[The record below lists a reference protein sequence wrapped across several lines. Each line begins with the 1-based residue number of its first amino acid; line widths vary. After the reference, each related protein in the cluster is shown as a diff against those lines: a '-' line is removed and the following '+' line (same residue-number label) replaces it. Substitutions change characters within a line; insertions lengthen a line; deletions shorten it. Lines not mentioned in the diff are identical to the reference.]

1 MRILA
6 KSDIGKAREMNQ
18 DSYYISDLEKDDIKL
33 YILADGMGGY
43 KGGEIASSLAV
54 ANTRNYI
61 FNNFKNIKKDRE
73 GILELIK
80 DAIEYANK
88 IVHEKSQEDEE
99 LHDMGT
105 TLDICLIYNNKA
117 FIGHVGDSRVYRIRK
132 NIIRRLT
139 VDHSYVENLV
149 REGTITKEEAYN
161 HPKKNMLMKA
171 LGCALTVEPDII
183 ERSIQDGDIIEMNT
197 DGLTNMLPVKEIQEI
212 ITQESDNIAQEL
224 IEKANNAGGLD
235 NITTVIVKM

>member
-1 MRILA
+1 M
-6 KSDIGKAREMNQ
+6 EW
-18 DSYYISDLEKDDIKL
+18 
-33 YILADGMGGY
+33 DGY
-43 KGGEIASSLAV
+43 NGGEIASKTAT
-54 ANTRNYI
+54 NTVKEYIEENIEQTNGEKEKI
-61 FNNFKNIKKDRE
+61 FNMISK
-73 GILELIK
+73 
-80 DAIEYANK
+80 AMEYANN
-88 IVHEKSQEDEE
+88 VVYEKSQEDEE
-99 LHDMGT
+99 LLGMGT
-105 TLDICLIYNNKA
+105 TMEICLIIKDKLY
-117 FIGHVGDSRVYRIRK
+117 IGHIGDSRIYRIRRGVMQK
-132 NIIRRLT
+132 LT
-139 VDHSYVENLV
+139 EDHSYVQELV
-149 REGTITKEEAYN
+149 NEGTITPKEAEH

>member
-1 MRILA
+1 M
-6 KSDIGKAREMNQ
+6 EW
-18 DSYYISDLEKDDIKL
+18 
-33 YILADGMGGY
+33 DGY
-43 KGGEIASSLAV
+43 NGGEIASKTATETV
-54 ANTRNYI
+54 KQYIEKNIEKTNGEKEKI
-61 FNNFKNIKKDRE
+61 FNMISK
-73 GILELIK
+73 
-80 DAIEYANK
+80 AMEYANN
-88 IVHEKSQEDEE
+88 VVYEKSQEDEE
-99 LHDMGT
+99 LLGMGT
-105 TLDICLIYNNKA
+105 TMEICLIIKDKLY
-117 FIGHVGDSRVYRIRK
+117 IGHIGDSRIYRIRRGVMQK
-132 NIIRRLT
+132 LT
-139 VDHSYVENLV
+139 EDHSYVQELV
-149 REGTITKEEAYN
+149 NEGTITPKEAEH

>member
-1 MRILA
+1 
-6 KSDIGKAREMNQ
+6 
-18 DSYYISDLEKDDIKL
+18 
-33 YILADGMGGY
+33 MGGY

-73 GILELIK
+73 SILELIRK
-80 DAIEYANK
+80 AIEYANK
-88 IVHEKSQEDEE
+88 VVHEKSEEDEE

-105 TLDICLIYNNKA
+105 TLDVCLIYNNKA

-139 VDHSYVENLV
+139 TDHSYVENLV

-171 LGCALTVEPDII
+171 LGCNSLVEPDLICKGFFKDDLI
-183 ERSIQDGDIIEMNT
+183 LMCS
-197 DGLTNMLPVKEIQEI
+197 DGLTNMLRENEIYNLLLNNPERP
-212 ITQESDNIAQEL
+212 EEAL
-224 IEKANNAGGLD
+224 ISNANDLGGYD
-235 NITTVIVKM
+235 NITVIIIDNIDIGDETKER